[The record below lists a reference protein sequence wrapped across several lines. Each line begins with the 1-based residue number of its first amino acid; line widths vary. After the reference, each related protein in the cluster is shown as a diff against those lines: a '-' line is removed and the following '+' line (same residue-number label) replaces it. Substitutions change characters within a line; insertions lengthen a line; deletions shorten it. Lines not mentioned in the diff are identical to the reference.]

1 MSAEEEVTGR
11 KKKVMYKTI
20 EWGVKSRKK
29 KNKKNSNIAMSSYFT
44 TLTLSFSHQKRST
57 RRGEKE
63 NKSTRHLPTLVDKHT
78 HDALS
83 LSGLAVKRRLL
94 GIQLRREKAAYVLTV
109 QNSEC

>member
-1 MSAEEEVTGR
+1 
-11 KKKVMYKTI
+11 
-20 EWGVKSRKK
+20 
-29 KNKKNSNIAMSSYFT
+29 MSSYFT

-57 RRGEKE
+57 RHGEKE

-94 GIQLRREKAAYVLTV
+94 GIQLCLEKAAYVLTV